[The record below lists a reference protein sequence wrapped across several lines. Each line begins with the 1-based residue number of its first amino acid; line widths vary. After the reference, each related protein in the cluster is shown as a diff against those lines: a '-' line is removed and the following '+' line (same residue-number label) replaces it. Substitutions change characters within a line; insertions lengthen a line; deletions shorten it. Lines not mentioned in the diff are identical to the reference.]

1 MTADKMKSQKADFKQ
16 FKQAYANRQ
25 AASGNTINSTMDKS
39 LSTQQSG
46 LKDAYTKNTA
56 AFRDAGQAGQQAFQN
71 ARAGIR
77 TQDNLN
83 TGRLNQFAQAR
94 DVNTQQ
100 GSQQRLKV
108 NRAIGGVMAAQQRA
122 LDENARQQDLLKV
135 DYNNK
140 VQAAIAN
147 RDYRGAAALL
157 DDLNNQRNWL
167 EKNAAMLAGY
177 GNFTGYQT
185 LYGSGLAGGM
195 RDFWIAQNPDIAYN
209 TGAINAKQYKK
220 MTGKDAPDTIP
231 KAGPGGYNGGLN
243 NWWNLPEAHGGGNTT
258 PAPTPTDPPLM
269 PDRWTY
275 LDTDHG

>member
-1 MTADKMKSQKADFKQ
+1 MTADKMKAQKADFKQ
-16 FKQAYANRQ
+16 FKQAYSNRQ
-25 AASGNTINSTMDKS
+25 AASKDTINSTMDKS

-56 AFRDAGQAGQQAFQN
+56 AFRDAEQAGQQAFQN
-71 ARAGIR
+71 ARADIR

-83 TGRLNQFAQAR
+83 TGRLNRFAQVR
-94 DVNTQQ
+94 DVNTQH
-100 GSQQRLKV
+100 GSQQTLKV
-108 NRAIGGVMAAQQRA
+108 NRALGGVLAAQQKA
-122 LDENARQQDLLKV
+122 LDENARQQDLLKI

-177 GNFTGYQT
+177 GNFTGYRAM
-185 LYGSGLAGGM
+185 YGKGTADSM

-209 TGAINAKQYKK
+209 TGAINGNQYKR
-220 MTGKDAPDTIP
+220 MTGKDAPDYIP
-231 KAGPGGYNGGLN
+231 PAGTGSNSGGLGEK
-243 NWWNLPEAHGGGNTT
+243 WWDIQRSQSGNTDNT
-258 PAPTPTDPPLM
+258 VPL
-269 PDRWTY
+269 PQY
-275 LDTDHG
+275 FNDTSAYWNADIYKW